1 MIGIEAIG
9 TYVPEE
15 TVDNLERAEGFDC
28 DADFVRNKLG
38 VRKIAQSSDSEDAFL
53 LALKAFENLRVKTNF
68 EDEEIDAIVLVTQT
82 PGKLIPH
89 VSARLHGALGLKDDC
104 ACFDLSLGCSGFVY
118 ALTVVKALMEAQ
130 ELRKGLIF
138 TSDPYSKIVD
148 PTDRNTAMLFGDA
161 ATVTLLSNDPRLDVG
176 RSTMNT
182 RGASHQE
189 LMATESGNLHMNGRS
204 VFTFCA
210 QNVPP
215 DIRAAAKL
223 NEVELEEI
231 DLFLVHQ
238 GSKFIVDTIRNR
250 LGLEENKMPFEAG
263 DYGNTVSSSIPLLL
277 AERVESEEIRRI
289 MISGFGVGLSWAS
302 NLLTRIR

>member
-9 TYVPEE
+9 TYLPARRI
-15 TVDNLERAEGFDC
+15 DNLERAAGFDC
-28 DADFVRNKLG
+28 DEEFVENKLG
-38 VRKIAQSSDSEDAFL
+38 VLEISQAAEDEDAFS
-53 LALKAFENLRVKTNF
+53 LAANAVEDLRARTGL
-68 EDEEIDAIVLVTQT
+68 EMDEIEVLVLVTQT

-89 VSARLHGALGLKDDC
+89 VSARLHGEIGLTDRC
-104 ACFDLSLGCSGFVY
+104 ACFDISLGCSGYVY

-130 ELRKGLIF
+130 GFRRGLIV

-148 PTDRNTAMLFGDA
+148 AGDRNTAMLFGDA
-161 ATVTLLSNDPRLDVG
+161 ATATLLSDRPVFEIG
-176 RSTMNT
+176 RTTMKT
-182 RGASHQE
+182 RGASHRE
-189 LMATESGNLHMNGRS
+189 LMSTDSGNLHMNGRA

-215 DIRAAAKL
+215 DIREAAEL
-223 NEVELEEI
+223 NGVTVEDI

-250 LGLEENKMPFEAG
+250 LGLSEEKMPFGAVA
-263 DYGNTVSSSIPLLL
+263 YGNTVSSSIPLLL
-277 AERVESEEIRRI
+277 AERVASPESRRI

-302 NLLTRIR
+302 SLLTRVA